1 MKHIHKKIS
10 LGLLCAAMLC
20 SMAVPAIA
28 HGGHGHG
35 YGSSQGNLLCG
46 GTGLWS
52 DSCSVEGGSGLPC
65 VDLRPNATGWDR
77 SMHTAQACTVESV
90 TSNESSNTKQV
101 VLVFED
107 GARATLRQDFSTT
120 LQAGDKL
127 QPGDKIGAM
136 AQNPGAHHTWD
147 LVEKDGK
154 YLTAD
159 EIRQQALL
167 DTTWLGYQQ
176 ESCLRTSEGLW
187 ANYHVNL
194 PGSVGIYGKG
204 DVFTGKPCVVEKI
217 APFLGDENNMEVT
230 LRFEDGTVV
239 RLRQDFEAVVTEGQ
253 ELPANVLV
261 GSYKDKDTGG
271 SEHISLSVEKDGKA
285 LTSNDILEQN
295 IINTTVA

>member
-28 HGGHGHG
+28 HGGYGHG

-77 SMHTAQACTVESV
+77 SMYTAQACTVESV

-136 AQNPGAHHTWD
+136 AQNPGAHHTCV

-285 LTSNDILEQN
+285 LTSNDMYWIG
-295 IINTTVA
+295 